1 MSSEELTAEKKNEKK
16 LHYLSYLPQ
25 WPPVNIS
32 FEDVNFLV
40 EDGINNKRP
49 ILRSLSGKF
58 SSGQLIAIMGP
69 SGDVNLI
76 IKSKSYDDNSFIY
89 IFK

>member
-1 MSSEELTAEKKNEKK
+1 MSESKNSTAEIKTENNN
-16 LHYLSYLPQ
+16 LNSFTHLPQ

-32 FEDVNFLV
+32 FEDINFLV
-40 EDGINNKRP
+40 ENGIDGTRP

-69 SGDVNLI
+69 SG
-76 IKSKSYDDNSFIY
+76 
-89 IFK
+89 

>member
-1 MSSEELTAEKKNEKK
+1 MSDSRNATIEMKTENNNLNCF
-16 LHYLSYLPQ
+16 SYMPK

-32 FEDVNFLV
+32 FEDINFSV
-40 EDGINNKRP
+40 EDGVNATRP

-69 SGDVNLI
+69 SGYLQIYYDNL
-76 IKSKSYDDNSFIY
+76 KFM
-89 IFK
+89 